1 MCKYKL
7 PVNNIYF
14 VLPLFSL
21 LFLFACSKESRRKLA
36 DDPANKL
43 YVLENKYSA
52 GIFVSEDRP
61 LLPPPFNLVVVHSC
75 FLADSTDNFSEAV
88 LLAASTEPKSLTD
101 GRLVCG
107 MRFKHRDSQAYK
119 TISVFIPAQ
128 GSPFKY
134 LHQDQ
139 FRLKYDEMLRIVQS
153 WTWNYLGYQ
162 DWSFDAWVSTNFIQD
177 GLESCLDLKDN

>member
-7 PVNNIYF
+7 PANIIYF

-21 LFLFACSKESRRKLA
+21 MFLFACSKESRRKLT
-36 DDPANKL
+36 DDPANNL
-43 YVLENKYSA
+43 YVLESKYAA
-52 GIFVSEDRP
+52 GFFVSEDRP
-61 LLPPPFNLVVVHSC
+61 LLPPPFNVVVVQSC
-75 FLADSTDNFSEAV
+75 FLTDSTDNFSEAV
-88 LLAASTEPKSLTD
+88 LLAASADSKIQIE

-107 MRFKHRDSQAYK
+107 MRFKHHDTQAYK

-153 WTWNYLGYQ
+153 WTYNYLGYS
-162 DWSFDAWVSTNFIQD
+162 DWSFDGWVSINFIQD
-177 GLESCLDLKDN
+177 GLETCLDVKDN